1 MDNLE
6 KTKKINFLDRYFHIS
21 ERGSTIGREL
31 IGGLIVF
38 LAMIY
43 ILPVNTNI
51 LSTGMGI
58 SSGAVFAATAICSAA
73 CTIFMGIFAK
83 FPVAL
88 SAGMGMNTFIAF
100 TVCGILGYTWGE
112 ALTLIV
118 IAGILFFILTL
129 TPLREKIINAIPK
142 SLKLIISAGLGAF
155 ICFVGLKMGG
165 IIQADSGTFV
175 KLGNLTSPTVLLTLF
190 GILLVLFLLNF
201 KNPTIKKLAIVIAMA
216 ATAIIGVI
224 LGLLNVEGM
233 PTFSTNNLGNISEI
247 KETFGTCFKVEN
259 LKVLGD
265 FRSYAII
272 FSLIFVNLFDTTAT
286 LLAVGKDAKILDENG
301 QMIGGKKAML
311 ADAGGAIVCGILG
324 TSTVTSFAE
333 STIGVESGARTGLC
347 STFTGILF
355 GLTLLIYPAFSIFAP
370 VQIGA
375 DSLTPITSL
384 ALVALGAMMFSNLK
398 EIDWDDKIIVF
409 TGFISIILMI
419 LCYSISDGLGFG
431 IIAYCIMMLGAG
443 RGKEVH
449 PLIYGIGCFYVLN
462 FALSAIIPLLK

>member
-1 MDNLE
+1 M
-6 KTKKINFLDRYFHIS
+6 K
-21 ERGSTIGREL
+21 
-31 IGGLIVF
+31 
-38 LAMIY
+38 
-43 ILPVNTNI
+43 
-51 LSTGMGI
+51 
-58 SSGAVFAATAICSAA
+58 
-73 CTIFMGIFAK
+73 
-83 FPVAL
+83 
-88 SAGMGMNTFIAF
+88 
-100 TVCGILGYTWGE
+100 
-112 ALTLIV
+112 
-118 IAGILFFILTL
+118 
-129 TPLREKIINAIPK
+129 
-142 SLKLIISAGLGAF
+142 
-155 ICFVGLKMGG
+155 
-165 IIQADSGTFV
+165 
-175 KLGNLTSPTVLLTLF
+175 VL
-190 GILLVLFLLNF
+190 
-201 KNPTIKKLAIVIAMA
+201 
-216 ATAIIGVI
+216 
-224 LGLLNVEGM
+224 
-233 PTFSTNNLGNISEI
+233 
-247 KETFGTCFKVEN
+247 EN

-311 ADAGGAIVCGILG
+311 ADAGGAIICGILG

>member
-58 SSGAVFAATAICSAA
+58 SSGAVFAATAICSAV

-224 LGLLNVEGM
+224 LGLLNVEVM

-311 ADAGGAIVCGILG
+311 ADAGGAIICGILG